1 MWPVA
6 RRHGSTNAMKQSAK
20 IMVVDDERSVRLML
34 EAALR
39 AQGYRVQTA
48 ASGKSAQEELEQ
60 EEYDVI
66 LLDLQL
72 GDMDGID
79 VLRSVKQKWPDT
91 EVILLTAHGSVN
103 SAIAALRHGAFDYL
117 LKPAQVNDIR
127 ERVERGLE
135 HRRISRQRTELL
147 VRISDSARALGM
159 IDSGATPL
167 PPTQSNDRIEVGP
180 LLLDLRRHAAHLGD
194 NQLMLTRTEFAL
206 LTALAQNA
214 DTALSYGTLSEA
226 VYGRAQPEDE
236 SRALLRPHIARL
248 RHKLE
253 STGVGGISL
262 VSIRSMGYMLQT
274 E

>member
-1 MWPVA
+1 
-6 RRHGSTNAMKQSAK
+6 MKQAAK
-20 IMVVDDERSVRLML
+20 ILVVDDERAVRLML

-48 ASGKSAQEELEQ
+48 ASGKSAHDELEQ
-60 EEYDVI
+60 DEFDVI

-79 VLRSVKQKWPDT
+79 VLRTVKGRWPDT

-147 VRISDSARALGM
+147 QRISESARALGM
-159 IDSGATPL
+159 IDGGGA
-167 PPTQSNDRIEVGP
+167 PPAAPQSADRIEVGP
-180 LLLDLRRHAAHLGD
+180 LVLDLRRHAAHLE
-194 NQLMLTRTEFAL
+194 NHQLMLTRTEFSL
-206 LTALAQNA
+206 LTALAQHA
-214 DTALSYGTLSEA
+214 DTALSYGMLSEA

-236 SRALLRPHIARL
+236 ARALLRPHIARL

-253 STGVGGISL
+253 STGITGISL

-274 E
+274 EP

>member
-1 MWPVA
+1 
-6 RRHGSTNAMKQSAK
+6 MKQSAK
-20 IMVVDDERSVRLML
+20 ILVVDDERPVRMML

-39 AQGYRVQTA
+39 AQGYRVQVAESGENAKEMLTA
-48 ASGKSAQEELEQ
+48 EEFDL
-60 EEYDVI
+60 V

-72 GDMDGID
+72 GDSDGID
-79 VLRSVKQKWPDT
+79 VLRETKNRWPAT
-91 EVILLTAHGSVN
+91 EVILLTAHGSIN

-117 LKPAQVNDIR
+117 LKPAQVYDIR

-135 HRRISRQRTELL
+135 QRRTALQRTELL
-147 VRISDSARALGM
+147 QRISDSARALGM
-159 IDSGATPL
+159 IDGGSTPQT
-167 PPTQSNDRIEVGP
+167 PAASSDQIEVGP
-180 LLLDLRRHAAHLGD
+180 LLLDLRRHSARLGATP
-194 NQLMLTRTEFAL
+194 LALTRTEFSL
-206 LTALAQNA
+206 LTALAQQP

-236 SRALLRPHIARL
+236 ARALLRPHIARL

-253 STGVGGISL
+253 ATDVAGVTL

>member
-1 MWPVA
+1 
-6 RRHGSTNAMKQSAK
+6 MKQAAK
-20 IMVVDDERSVRLML
+20 ILVVDDERTVRLML
-34 EAALR
+34 ETALR

-48 ASGKSAQEELEQ
+48 ANGQLALEQIEQ
-60 EEYDVI
+60 EEFDLL

-72 GDMDGID
+72 GDSDGIE
-79 VLRSVKQKWPDT
+79 VLQTVKDRWPDT

-103 SAIAALRHGAFDYL
+103 SAIAALRYGAYDYL

-135 HRRISRQRTELL
+135 HRRVGQQRSELL
-147 VRISDSARALGM
+147 QRISDSARALGM
-159 IDSGATPL
+159 IESSGQTP
-167 PPTQSNDRIEVGP
+167 PAPTSSDRIEVGP
-180 LLLDLRRHAAHLGD
+180 LVLDLRRHGARLND
-194 NQLMLTRTEFAL
+194 QPLMLTRTEFAL
-206 LTALAQNA
+206 LTALAQHV

-236 SRALLRPHIARL
+236 ARALLRPHIARL

-253 STGVGGISL
+253 STSTTGVSL

-274 E
+274 EG

>member
-1 MWPVA
+1 
-6 RRHGSTNAMKQSAK
+6 MKQAAK
-20 IMVVDDERSVRLML
+20 ILVVDDERTVRLML
-34 EAALR
+34 ETALR

-48 ASGKSAQEELEQ
+48 ANGQLALEQIEQ
-60 EEYDVI
+60 EEFDLL

-72 GDMDGID
+72 GDSDGIE
-79 VLRSVKQKWPDT
+79 VLQSVKDRWPDT

-103 SAIAALRHGAFDYL
+103 SAIAALRYGAYDYL

-135 HRRISRQRTELL
+135 HRRVGQQRSELL
-147 VRISDSARALGM
+147 QRISDSARALGM
-159 IDSGATPL
+159 IETSGQTP
-167 PPTQSNDRIEVGP
+167 PPPVSSDRIEVGP
-180 LLLDLRRHAAHLGD
+180 LVLDLRRHGARLSD
-194 NQLMLTRTEFAL
+194 QPLMLTRTEFAL
-206 LTALAQNA
+206 LTALAQHV

-236 SRALLRPHIARL
+236 ARALLRPHIARL

-253 STGVGGISL
+253 STGATSVSL

-274 E
+274 EA